1 MTIDD
6 DKKETRKSR
15 EVEGGKWKLALA
27 RSQGSSGT
35 KTYPTSISTWFAMR
49 CICILVKSLDIVT
62 CGHAG
67 VCVSIYMYLPLLDRC
82 VYATEY

>member
-1 MTIDD
+1 MV
-6 DKKETRKSR
+6 RN
-15 EVEGGKWKLALA
+15 EVHMYLGKAE
-27 RSQGSSGT
+27 
-35 KTYPTSISTWFAMR
+35 
-49 CICILVKSLDIVT
+49 SLDIVT